1 MRIKIFLIFLAL
13 GLNISPL
20 SAQIDDLLK
29 NKDISWVAEI
39 STDLVLDNP
48 DSAVEK
54 GLNWIRTLKLL
65 PNQKVSGSDDRLEF
79 SYIIHDA
86 IKSDKIPFY
95 SDSTCQKQIFAKTI
109 TYIDTVIKCF
119 EPMPDGKSYFL
130 LYHFPKPT
138 DFKVFRAQQ
147 IVFYNS
153 KKAQFGLRTLAFAPL
168 EEIRNEAGDFKDIK
182 PLCWIKADDIP
193 KRPKLSSDDIIWARR
208 LSTYKGFDLTKAKV
222 LKQTG
227 SESPIIHLLNIAEKD
242 TKKTFFSSESS
253 TDMRK
258 LPFNELGLVFF
269 WRDTVYKSDGFV
281 ASSKIV
287 ENHVEK
293 SEIKNLRLI
302 QEWFWDERK
311 QKLSIHFVAVAPM
324 KEVTDEAGQFLYWK
338 PLFYRRV
345 DTD

>member
-1 MRIKIFLIFLAL
+1 MRIKKILTFLILIL
-13 GLNISPL
+13 KTLL
-20 SAQIDDLLK
+20 SFAQIDDLLK
-29 NKDISWVAEI
+29 NKDITWVAEI

-48 DSAVEK
+48 DSAVAK
-54 GLNWIRTLKLL
+54 RLNWIRTLKLL

-95 SDSTCQKQIFAKTI
+95 SDSTCQKRIFAKTL
-109 TYIDTVIKCF
+109 THIDTVIKCF
-119 EPMPDGKSYFL
+119 EPMPDGKFYFL
-130 LYHFPKPT
+130 LYNFPKPT
-138 DFKVFRAQQ
+138 DFKVFRAHQ

-168 EEIRNEAGDFKDIK
+168 EEIRNEAGDFIDIK
-182 PLCWIKADDIP
+182 PLCWIKADDIS
-193 KRPKLSSDDIIWARR
+193 KRPKLSSDDIIWARK
-208 LSTYKGFDLTKAKV
+208 LSTYKGFDLTKAMV
-222 LKQTG
+222 LKQTS
-227 SESPIIHLLNIAEKD
+227 SESPMIHLLNIAEKD

-258 LPFNELGLVFF
+258 LPFNELGRVFF
-269 WRDTVYKSDGFV
+269 WRDTIYEIDGI
-281 ASSKIV
+281 SSKVI

-311 QKLSIHFVAVAPM
+311 QKLRIHFVAAAPM
-324 KEVTDEAGQFLYWK
+324 KEITDEAGQFLYWK